1 MVLPKTVNVA
11 LTALKYKIVTKIDM
25 TTSVGC
31 WFTKNLF
38 DTLLLNDVTVLD
50 GRPMKCSFEGCT
62 STGLTPQEFDMKPII

>member
-38 DTLLLNDVTVLD
+38 DTLLLNDVI
-50 GRPMKCSFEGCT
+50 PKQNNCC
-62 STGLTPQEFDMKPII
+62 